1 MTAGRIR
8 AAVIS
13 TDDAFR
19 SALEAGREGGLSV
32 ALELDQPF
40 SEIRDTEIKK
50 IRLCAP
56 RVIVLDLDDDPELGC
71 QLAGYLVEHVP
82 EARIMVA
89 GTDVPQGVLMAAI
102 QAGVSECVAKPL
114 TDDELDEALTRLER
128 KLGPRS
134 DGREQGR
141 VLAFLGAKGGAGT
154 TTVATNLAI
163 QVHALTGRRTVLV
176 DLDLELGEVAL
187 FLGLETEFSL
197 IDVARN
203 LHRLDEGLM
212 ENFVAHHSSGVDLVA
227 APSRAGEGDGV
238 RQEEIRRVLRFM
250 REHYDHVIVDAANS
264 PTRVSRAALE
274 EADEVYV
281 VSQVDVPSV
290 RNVQRFRHLLE
301 SGRRLESF
309 HLVVNRFQPEGEIGL
324 QDVEQSL
331 GVEVYWTLTNDYET
345 VVSAINTGEPFAL
358 NASGGFAREVEGLAS
373 KITGVVPERQGR
385 EKAGWIARA
394 LGRGSKNGVSGA
406 GGRGKPARRADRAA
420 VDEEASDR

>member
-1 MTAGRIR
+1 MRGGRIR
-8 AAVIS
+8 AAIIS
-13 TDDAFR
+13 TDDVFR
-19 SALEAGREGGLSV
+19 STLQGREDDLSV
-32 ALELDQPF
+32 ALELDRPF
-40 SEIRDTEIKK
+40 AEIRDTEIKK

-56 RVIVLDLDDDPELGC
+56 RVIVLDLDDDPEMGC
-71 QLAGYLVEHVP
+71 QLAGYLVENVP
-82 EARIMVA
+82 EARVMVA
-89 GTDVPQGVLMAAI
+89 GTDVPQNVLMAAI

-114 TDDELDEALTRLER
+114 TDDELDEALARLER
-128 KLGPRS
+128 KLGPRT

-154 TTVATNLAI
+154 TTVATNVAI
-163 QVHALTGRRTVLV
+163 QIHALTGRRTVLV

-187 FLGLETEFSL
+187 FLGLETQFSL

-212 ENFVAHHSSGVDLVA
+212 ENFVARHSSGVDLVA

-250 REHYDHVIVDAANS
+250 RDHYAHVVVDAANS

-281 VSQVDVPSV
+281 VSQVDVPSI

-301 SGRRLESF
+301 AGRRLEPF
-309 HLVVNRFQPEGEIGL
+309 RLVVNRFQPDGEIGL
-324 QDVEQSL
+324 QDVEKSL
-331 GVEVYWTLTNDYET
+331 GTEVFWTLTNDYST

-358 NASGGFAREVEGLAS
+358 KSSGGFAREVEGLAS
-373 KITGVVPERQGR
+373 KITGVAPERPDR
-385 EKAGWIARA
+385 EKAGWLARA
-394 LGRGSKNGVSGA
+394 LGRGSKNGVTG
-406 GGRGKPARRADRAA
+406 GGRARPGAEPASRPTR
-420 VDEEASDR
+420 EESER